1 MFLYRKTHAQRQYSC
16 TVYMLVAV
24 LSRTWLREEVESIHP
39 ASYGIRESDLRLV
52 RSQTRLITTA
62 LVHRLDGA

>member
-39 ASYGIRESDLRLV
+39 ASYGIRESDLTQA
-52 RSQTRLITTA
+52 SQKSDSPHH
-62 LVHRLDGA
+62 HRLGP